1 MTFGLC
7 SVNDLHSRYE
17 LTRTEP
23 CRDAPWCEGMP
34 EVPEAIPLSSGL
46 SSVAAVMPSPS
57 LAHGEVAAS
66 PVPLTCRLLDPGSG
80 GSSQLRRGTVS
91 TWDATE

>member
-1 MTFGLC
+1 MTFTAGMSLLRLNHAEMPHGREGL
-7 SVNDLHSRYE
+7 
-17 LTRTEP
+17 
-23 CRDAPWCEGMP
+23 P

-91 TWDATE
+91 TWDTTE